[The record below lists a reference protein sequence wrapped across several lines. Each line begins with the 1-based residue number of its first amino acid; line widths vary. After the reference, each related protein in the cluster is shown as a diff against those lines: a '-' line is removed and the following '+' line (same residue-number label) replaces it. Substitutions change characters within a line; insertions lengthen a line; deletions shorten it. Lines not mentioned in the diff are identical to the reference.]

1 MFTVQ
6 AVDDDGEGAI
16 AGYVAGGAEGVHCDV
31 ERDDECLSVRTET
44 KYAGQWS

>member
-31 ERDDECLSVRTET
+31 EGNDECLRIGIE
-44 KYAGQWS
+44 A